1 MDAFEWIQENWNRRE
16 DIRQAMREVKAEIQA
31 SKSEGERFF
40 LMEEMADLYK
50 AETEFTRRIEAA
62 IKLL

>member
-16 DIRQAMREVKAEIQA
+16 DIRQAMREVKAEIQT
-31 SKSEGERFF
+31 SQSEAERFY